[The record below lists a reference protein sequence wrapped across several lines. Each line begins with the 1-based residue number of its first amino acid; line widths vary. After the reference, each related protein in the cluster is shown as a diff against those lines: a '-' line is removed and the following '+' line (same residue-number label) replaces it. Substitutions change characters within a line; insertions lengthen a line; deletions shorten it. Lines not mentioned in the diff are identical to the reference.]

1 MLLKIKVF
9 VLNLAYVNMTEERNI
24 FNSKTTPENALN
36 VRLSAR
42 QSVMLLFKLD
52 Y

>member
-9 VLNLAYVNMTEERNI
+9 VLNLAYVNMTEERI
-24 FNSKTTPENALN
+24 FFSSKTTPENDLN
-36 VRLSAR
+36 VRLSAG